1 MVLLIEASEIFQQI
15 QNESRTSTQV
25 ITETNY
31 IIDELKD
38 YRDIYCESLQKCP
51 KCAGDII
58 KAKDKYKCE
67 SCDYIV
73 K

>member
-1 MVLLIEASEIFQQI
+1 MIEPSEIFQQI
-15 QNESRTSTQV
+15 QDESQTTRQV

-38 YRDIYCESLQKCP
+38 YRDMYSRDLQKCP
-51 KCAGDII
+51 RCTGDII
-58 KAKDKYKCE
+58 KTKDKYKCE
-67 SCDYIV
+67 CCDYIV